1 MRQQWYSD
9 GGVLTTANASAEPN
23 PLRFIDEIGGGLP
36 QSELP
41 LFAHVPGGML
51 GAAARRETAAF
62 ECCAHVLSRD
72 GWVRA
77 RLGLPPV
84 WADAREEAA
93 QMWEEME
100 PGVLMSADGD
110 EVRSRSTSLDEA
122 PLTSLDE
129 APMSTLSSLFVVNHV
144 NHDSR

>member
-51 GAAARRETAAF
+51 VAAARRETAAF

-110 EVRSRSTSLDEA
+110 EVRSGSTSLNEA
-122 PLTSLDE
+122 PLTSLDD
-129 APMSTLSSLFVVNHV
+129 APMSTLSSLCRE
-144 NHDSR
+144 S